1 LLSVLWPSVSET
13 LFCCAVVAVEALV
26 GLLIQSGQD
35 DASLDVADEFLKLVK
50 ESGHENLQ
58 GVVAT
63 VKAIKGLAEL
73 VKGNIE
79 SAESLFRGLE
89 NHESCKGTH

>member
-1 LLSVLWPSVSET
+1 
-13 LFCCAVVAVEALV
+13 
-26 GLLIQSGQD
+26 
-35 DASLDVADEFLKLVK
+35 LDVADEFLKLVK